1 VLAWVAEATDMADRV
16 GRELK
21 QELAGAKGRQGT
33 CFAPDLKARAAR
45 WISERRAAGATAA
58 QIAEELGVASG
69 TVLRWSADA
78 RLKQARALVPVQ
90 IVPDRGGNREVSVV
104 SPSGFRIEGLSL
116 TEAMT
121 LLRAL
126 G

>member
-1 VLAWVAEATDMADRV
+1 MADRE

-21 QELAGAKGRQGT
+21 QELGGAKGRQGT
-33 CFAPDLKARAAR
+33 CFSPDLKARAAR
-45 WISERRAAGATAA
+45 WIRERRAAGATAA

-78 RLKQARALVPVQ
+78 RLKQARALVPVE
-90 IVPDRGGNREVSVV
+90 IVPDRSGNREVSVV

-116 TEAMT
+116 TEAIT